1 MAGFDPQQ
9 FSLINDEPVSDAQ
22 ADLLGARGPAQQLAA
37 LLVASRSSTPFT
49 LAVDSGWGTG
59 KSSLMRLVDKELT
72 DVHGARTVWY
82 NAWTSTDEDGDAL
95 EGLIKSVLMR
105 LDKRIVR
112 RVIQGF
118 SERRTLRAFCRAA
131 FMLLV
136 GLLGL
141 APLVNRLWKEFSVS
155 PQARNATRQAIRTA
169 VQERVENG
177 EFSPREL
184 LVVFIDDLDRCSEET
199 VLAVCEAVKVYLDV
213 PGVAFVIGCDRSA
226 LASNGLLRNLS
237 PAGSAFMEKIFQTT
251 YRIPEPDSS
260 GIEEFVRQCA
270 RDSGI
275 DALLN
280 AGLYSRIALHAESN
294 PRRIKKL
301 INGFVLQVG
310 LNPLWR
316 DLVSQ
321 AADTVVSALVL
332 QHLYPDFYRMLVS
345 SSEAG
350 GDYGDVLTEFQTYR
364 KVRLRLR
371 LRPRQVEDGMASDEE
386 VAGFFAQHL
395 VRQPSLADMDSWKE
409 NLEELEQELP
419 REFPDLVTDSG
430 FTSLVDDLERQPRY
444 EELIQRIR
452 QRPSQ
457 IEDLEQPQAY
467 GQVIQQLRQQPLP
480 STAEQTVGVPSQL
493 YQYQPPPQ
501 YQLPQYQAP
510 QYGAPPLADLPGAR
524 VPQPLADM
532 SILWIDD
539 NPASVELDV
548 SAMRR
553 AGAYVEVVEDRTE
566 AERHLAAG
574 DHDLLISDIT
584 RGTDREAGFKDVEGL
599 RHGGFYTGPVIFFTG
614 RVTPAREARAHQ
626 LEAEITAGPDK
637 LQQLVARAAQE
648 RRSRGSS
655 ASSAVAPGDSSA

>member
-1 MAGFDPQQ
+1 MAGIDPQQ
-9 FSLINDEPVSDAQ
+9 FSLINDEPVTDGQ
-22 ADLLGARGPAQQLAA
+22 ADLLGARGPAAQLAR
-37 LLVASRSSTPFT
+37 LLVDSRSSTPLT

-59 KSSLMRLVDKELT
+59 KSSLMRLVDLELT
-72 DVHGARTVWY
+72 QTHGVRTVWY
-82 NAWTSTDEDGDAL
+82 NAWTSTGADIL
-95 EGLIKSVLMR
+95 EGLIKSVLLR
-105 LDKRIVR
+105 FDKRVL
-112 RVIQGF
+112 
-118 SERRTLRAFCRAA
+118 RRTVQRVSDHGTVLKLIRASF
-131 FMLLV
+131 LLV
-136 GLLGL
+136 AGMFGLS
-141 APLVNRLWKEFSVS
+141 PLVNELWKGLSVS
-155 PQARNATRQAIRTA
+155 PQARNEMRDAIRDA
-169 VQERVENG
+169 VKERVEAG
-177 EFSPREL
+177 EFAPEQL

-213 PGVAFVIGCDRSA
+213 PGLVFVIGCDRSA
-226 LASNGLLRNLS
+226 LASNGLLRDLS

-251 YRIPEPDSS
+251 YRIPVPDGTGIEKFIDRCAKQS
-260 GIEEFVRQCA
+260 GIQVV
-270 RDSGI
+270 
-275 DALLN
+275 LN
-280 AGLYSRIALHAESN
+280 ADLISLIAERSGRN

-301 INGFVLQVG
+301 INGFVLEVG
-310 LNPLWR
+310 LNPLWQDFVR
-316 DLVSQ
+316 EDARSVIS
-321 AADTVVSALVL
+321 TLVL
-332 QHLYPDFYRMLVS
+332 QHFYPDFYRMLVS
-345 SSEAG
+345 SSDAG
-350 GDYGDVLTEFQTYR
+350 GDYGDVLTEFQMYR

-467 GQVIQQLRQQPLP
+467 EQVIQQLRQQPLP
-480 STAEQTVGVPSQL
+480 STAEQTVGVPSQQ

-614 RVTPAREARAHQ
+614 RVTPAREARAQQ